1 MSDERTIIRE
11 ERRSLFDRIYAF
23 YDVKILAAALDS
35 GLFEHLVAGPRT
47 DTQLEE
53 ATRIPSRVL
62 RALLVSLAAMKLVEH
77 APEGYVA
84 TSKGKRFFAR
94 DSKTF
99 MGDVVR
105 FADWQ
110 FDSLHRMPELL
121 SEGAIIWE
129 GFNHY
134 LKHVEDEADARRSYD
149 RQRTFN
155 EALAGS
161 ATATAKTVLAGV
173 DLSASRSLI
182 DIGGNLGVFSSV
194 VLEAFP
200 AMRATVFDLPQVV
213 PQTRDSFATRGLTE
227 RTSAIGGDFV
237 TDPWPTG
244 ADLVTFIRI
253 FATRTRDV
261 IMLLLRKAFDILP
274 SGGRALF
281 YEEHVLPLDRNAVPS
296 GAGWASMF
304 IAIGSLGEVRHVDEW
319 EAMFVEAGFTNVKSA
334 LGNPWGLVL
343 GTKP

>member
-1 MSDERTIIRE
+1 MSDDKNAIRE
-11 ERRSLFDRIYAF
+11 ERRALFERIYAF
-23 YDVKILAAALDS
+23 YDVKILASALDTK
-35 GLFEHLVAGPRT
+35 LFEHLAGGAKTAKQLSELTKVDPR
-47 DTQLEE
+47 
-53 ATRIPSRVL
+53 VM
-62 RALLVSLAAMKLVEH
+62 RALLVSLSAMKLVDH
-77 APEGYVA
+77 AADGYVV
-84 TSKGKRFFAR
+84 SDKGKRFFTK

-121 SEGAIIWE
+121 SNGAIIWE

-134 LKHVEDEADARRSYD
+134 LRNIDDDPNPERSRE

-161 ATATAKTVLAGV
+161 ATPTAKTVLANA
-173 DLSASRSLI
+173 DLSGSRSLL

-200 AMRATVFDLPQVV
+200 EMRATVFDLPQVV
-213 PQTRDSFATRGLTE
+213 PQTKATFAARGLAE
-227 RTSAIGGDFV
+227 RTATVGGDFV
-237 TDPWPTG
+237 ADEWPKG
-244 ADLVTFIRI
+244 ADLITFIRI
-253 FATRTRDV
+253 FATRTEEGC
-261 IMLLLRKAFDILP
+261 LELLRKAYATLP

-281 YEEHVLPLDRNAVPS
+281 YEEHVLPSDPNAVPP
-296 GAGWASMF
+296 GAAWASMF
-304 IAIGSLGEVRHVDEW
+304 IAIGSLGEVRRVDEW
-319 EAMFVEAGFTNVKSA
+319 EAMFRAAGFTDVKSA
-334 LGNPWGLVL
+334 VGNPWGLVI